1 VSSDTPETDYYD
13 GRDRCGVTRK
23 KDGDP
28 CRNPAVGA
36 GLPCAR
42 HIRER
47 AEAIRL
53 SGGLD
58 LDADV
63 PGSGPGES

>member
-1 VSSDTPETDYYD
+1 MHSDAADESDPYA

-23 KDGDP
+23 KDGEP
-28 CRNPAVGA
+28 CRNPSVAPGV
-36 GLPCAR
+36 PCAR

-47 AEAIRL
+47 AEVIRL

-58 LDADV
+58 LDV
-63 PGSGPGES
+63 PGPGES

>member
-1 VSSDTPETDYYD
+1 MSNDADGSDPYP

-28 CRNPAVGA
+28 CRNPAVADLGI
-36 GLPCAR
+36 CAR
-42 HIRER
+42 HIRDR

-63 PGSGPGES
+63 PGES

>member
-1 VSSDTPETDYYD
+1 MGSDTSDKSDPFP
-13 GRDRCGVTRK
+13 GRDRCGATRRE
-23 KDGDP
+23 DGDP
-28 CRNPAVGA
+28 CRNPAVAPGC
-36 GLPCAR
+36 PCAR

-47 AEAIRL
+47 ATLIQL

-63 PGSGPGES
+63 PGSEES

>member
-1 VSSDTPETDYYD
+1 MSDAAD
-13 GRDRCGVTRK
+13 GRDTYLRQDRCGVQK
-23 KDGDP
+23 KDCDP
-28 CRNPAVGA
+28 CQNPAVGSA
-36 GLPCAR
+36 LPCAR

-47 AEAIRL
+47 ASLAVL

-63 PGSGPGES
+63 PGSEES